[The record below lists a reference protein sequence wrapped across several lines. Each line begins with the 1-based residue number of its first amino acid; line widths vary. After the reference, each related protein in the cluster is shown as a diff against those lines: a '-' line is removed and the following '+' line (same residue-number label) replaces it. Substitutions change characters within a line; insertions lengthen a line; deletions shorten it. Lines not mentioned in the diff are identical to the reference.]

1 MTTKAKKAEKPD
13 TEKIAAVVYRL
24 NTLLHTMRAI
34 ERHEEQLCGIMTEI
48 RLSGGVTASL
58 DEELRDLLE
67 QMPAHEYLEDID
79 AVRQALGPEILVA
92 DPAGIPAT
100 PAKKSAPKKTAR
112 PKAGGRAAR

>member
-1 MTTKAKKAEKPD
+1 MKSKAKKAD
-13 TEKIAAVVYRL
+13 AEKIGAVVYRL

-48 RLSGGVTASL
+48 RLNGGVTASL

-79 AVRQALGPEILVA
+79 AVRQALGPDILIVDEA
-92 DPAGIPAT
+92 SAPPK
-100 PAKKSAPKKTAR
+100 PAKKSAKKAAR
-112 PKAGGRAAR
+112 PKPNRRTAR